1 MLWNSC
7 RGSCQ
12 KLCHEDLCDK
22 EHPAGLMALSSA
34 ITTRGHCLIVT
45 GEINHYKFN
54 AKLQRFSSCW
64 LKLISDTIRYYLFV
78 LCPIYSVAICSGST
92 LRAESM
98 PRERQLC
105 CSSPGKNKCLVL
117 LLCVSEKV
125 SLGAQLCF
133 LWEGRRYNF
142 CSSVFIA
149 DNFNSF
155 QARLSGK

>member
-12 KLCHEDLCDK
+12 KLCHEDLYDK

-64 LKLISDTIRYYLFV
+64 LKLISDTIRYCLFV
-78 LCPIYSVAICSGST
+78 LCPNYLQCYHMLRFYFKSWINAQRKAALLLFPRWKQMPCLSALCLWKSVFGGTALLPLGRKKVQFLFFC
-92 LRAESM
+92 LHR
-98 PRERQLC
+98 RQL
-105 CSSPGKNKCLVL
+105 
-117 LLCVSEKV
+117 
-125 SLGAQLCF
+125 
-133 LWEGRRYNF
+133 
-142 CSSVFIA
+142 
-149 DNFNSF
+149 
-155 QARLSGK
+155 